1 MTPNL
6 GTDIGFRSPR
16 KLDKAL
22 RPHFKDLIKNIASD
36 PDKLKKANII
46 GGDFMTEDYM
56 KSCEILMLNI
66 LKNNIIEPLKDEF
79 KKGLT
84 PA

>member
-1 MTPNL
+1 
-6 GTDIGFRSPR
+6 
-16 KLDKAL
+16 
-22 RPHFKDLIKNIASD
+22 
-36 PDKLKKANII
+36 
-46 GGDFMTEDYM
+46 M